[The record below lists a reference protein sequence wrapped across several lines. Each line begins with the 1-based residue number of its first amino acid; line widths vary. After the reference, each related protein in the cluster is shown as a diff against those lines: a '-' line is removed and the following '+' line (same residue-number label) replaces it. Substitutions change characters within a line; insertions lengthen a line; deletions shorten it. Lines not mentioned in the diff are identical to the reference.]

1 MSSVMSANIILAE
14 TVIDEKQLDL
24 LTCVRIM
31 NLLTLAPGNNFVS
44 FYSVAFVG
52 CFPGDTGSHTMTAQV
67 LTSTEKVI
75 ATAREHVFR
84 LIPIWLSCG
93 PVWSGSIQ
101 SYYGVEAGRIGY
113 SPRNVSRAGEPRRRS
128 YSADGA
134 YAASG

>member
-1 MSSVMSANIILAE
+1 MAE

-84 LIPIWLSCG
+84 FGFRVDPYGPGAFSLTTAWRLDVSDIPLG
-93 PVWSGSIQ
+93 MFLVR
-101 SYYGVEAGRIGY
+101 V
-113 SPRNVSRAGEPRRRS
+113 NL
-128 YSADGA
+128 DGA
-134 YAASG
+134 PIAQTGLMLRRGKG